1 MDAEIPVSSDAE
13 FRSVIVPAELDR
25 QRADRVIAVLS
36 KVPRSIARAFVDDG
50 LVTIDGKLV
59 QPADRVMAGD
69 ELRMPINAADD
80 TVVADPNVEF
90 EVLYDDADLA
100 VINKPPGLVVH
111 RGAGNRSG
119 TLVNGLVARY
129 PTIVGVGENPRWGIV
144 HRLDRDTSG
153 AMMVALTDRAYVA
166 LSKQIKTREV
176 HRHYT
181 TLVGGRFPI
190 ERGTIDAPIGRD
202 PGAAT
207 KMAVLVDGKFARTH
221 YRRVAEWP
229 TSNVSLVEV
238 QLETG
243 RTHQIRVHMAAIDH
257 AVVGDS
263 LYRSGPDPVACPR
276 MFLHAHRLEF
286 VHPFTGEA
294 MAIDA
299 PLASD
304 LQEVLNQLTA

>member
-1 MDAEIPVSSDAE
+1 MDGETPASAEAD
-13 FRSVIVPAELDR
+13 FRSVIVPPELDR
-25 QRADRVIAVLS
+25 QRADRVIAVLA

-50 LVTIDGKLV
+50 LVTIQGKPV
-59 QPADRVMAGD
+59 EPAHRVRVGD
-69 ELRMPINAADD
+69 ELRMPINATDD
-80 TVVADPNVEF
+80 TVVPDPTVEF

-111 RGAGNRSG
+111 RGAGNRAG
-119 TLVNGLVARY
+119 TLVNGLVSRY

-153 AMMVALTDRAYVA
+153 AMIVALSERAHSA

-181 TLVGGRFPI
+181 TLVSGLFPI
-190 ERGTIDAPIGRD
+190 ERGTVDAPIGRD

-207 KMAVLVDGKFARTH
+207 KMAVQVDGKFARTH
-221 YRRVAEWP
+221 YRRIAEWSA
-229 TSNVSLVEV
+229 SNVSLVEV

-257 AVVGDS
+257 PVVGDS
-263 LYRSGPDPVACPR
+263 LYRSGPDPVPSPR

-286 VHPFTGEA
+286 SHPFTAEA

-299 PLASD
+299 PLAPD
-304 LQEVLNQLTA
+304 LQAVVDQLAD